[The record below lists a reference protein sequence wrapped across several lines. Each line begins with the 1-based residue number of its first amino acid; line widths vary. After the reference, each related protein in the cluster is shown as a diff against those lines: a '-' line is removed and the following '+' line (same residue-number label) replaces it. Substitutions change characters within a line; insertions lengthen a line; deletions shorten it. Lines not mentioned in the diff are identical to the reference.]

1 MMGERQVD
9 QAALF
14 YEFSLERHV
23 PQDHLLRAI
32 DRFVDL
38 SEVRRDLAPFYSSTG
53 RPSIDPELLI
63 RMHLV
68 GYCFGVRS
76 ERRLCE
82 EVHLN
87 LAYR

>member
-32 DRFVDL
+32 
-38 SEVRRDLAPFYSSTG
+38 AASSTCLRFG
-53 RPSIDPELLI
+53 GSWPRSTARLAVLRLI
-63 RMHLV
+63 PN
-68 GYCFGVRS
+68 S
-76 ERRLCE
+76 
-82 EVHLN
+82 
-87 LAYR
+87 